1 MEHDLP
7 ATLAN
12 SSVAELERLSAEIKT
27 AIEERKAKEIND
39 ARIYVRELAAS
50 LGITLEELFE
60 EPNKSSKV
68 AKKAAVK
75 YRNPNNENETWTG
88 RGKQPRWLLLQ
99 LQNGAKLEDFL
110 VPSTVDKQEWAGEGK
125 KTEWLEDKLNEK
137 A

>member
-88 RGKQPRWLLLQ
+88 RGKQPRWLLSQ

-125 KTEWLEDKLNEK
+125 KPEWLEDKLNEK